1 MMKSHKRLHFSVIL
15 REEEEGGD
23 QETDG
28 GDPL

>member
-1 MMKSHKRLHFSVIL
+1 MLNYLSIGKTLLYLQEI
-15 REEEEGGD
+15 EEAGD